1 MKNLIRF
8 CVSRPVTVIMAM
20 AVLVLGGGFSLSVL
34 PLDRLPDFSYPRVT
48 VEALYPGMGAADVRS
63 IVTIPLEDAL
73 SAVKGLQRLRSIS
86 RDGASVVVLDFRWG
100 TDPNGASVLV
110 REAIDAVYP
119 NLPEGAKKPMVV
131 PGDPNQEPHSILSV
145 FSPAGDG
152 VFARNLAEYEL
163 RARLRRIDGVGTVI
177 LVGGETP
184 EARITLDIPRA
195 LSGGLSPGDLARY
208 LTAETADIPAGNAR
222 EGDMELVVVSSGRP
236 QSVGELSQILVPAG
250 SGLVRISE
258 LAELREGRARRKSV
272 FLCDNREQVALEIYR
287 RPGADP
293 VKLSR
298 DVKMV
303 LEEAK
308 AAFSRDLEIG
318 LAYDS
323 SGAVLEGVKN
333 LGFSAVLGTAAVF
346 GVLAFFIRQVRYRV
360 LAALS
365 IPLSAAAALAA
376 LALTGRSLNQMSLG
390 GIALGIGLVSDTAV
404 IVLDILH
411 RNFSDRPRRPRPE
424 AVGAGVAAVS
434 GSSFAS
440 TVTTAVVFIPIVFL
454 PGPLGALFGD
464 LSVSLVSSI
473 TAGWVFAQFALPAL
487 FTLFYSGNTPRAFKL
502 TRRLRYPGA
511 CSVEARKI
519 SPAPGISRNLPGQY
533 RRLLGSGLRR
543 PRRVLLIALSLSLAG
558 GAVLFTRP
566 AAFVFPDEAGE
577 VEVSLV
583 FPAGT
588 DLEAA
593 GDCGVLLSRALS
605 ELPPVGKIFGRAGA
619 EEEDLGRR
627 ADTDY
632 RKEELRLR
640 CVLRKGA
647 EPVKAMAEIQKLLE
661 GPLLT
666 QFPPGTAGIAAY
678 PQDKTERLLG
688 LSPGHTLAVR
698 GKDREET
705 ALRAREAAERVKALA
720 GPASVSLRPS
730 GARPELRIYPDREAA
745 AHLGISV
752 TGMAEMVHAATEGLV
767 AARLEIEGRPLDIR
781 VSGDLRRDFL
791 RPEALVEA
799 IPLGAGEGGPVFLGA
814 LGRVEQAEAEAALA
828 RLDRGDVVY
837 LDILPLP
844 GAETGLSPV
853 SEELNKIP
861 GISRADESAFSRYRT
876 SLVITL
882 FLVLIL
888 LYMTMAAQFESF
900 ILPGILMLTIPFS
913 LAGAG
918 PALLFAGAGLD
929 SGSILGLVVLFG
941 LVVNNG
947 ILLYET
953 AVEKINRGFPPAAA
967 VYSGAVERFR
977 PVLATTLTTLFALL
991 PLVVS
996 PLGSSQHSMAAAM
1009 LGGIGASTLLTLFA
1023 LPPIFIPFLKAGEGP
1038 RERFPEAL

>member
-1 MKNLIRF
+1 
-8 CVSRPVTVIMAM
+8 MAM

-131 PGDPNQEPHSILSV
+131 PGDPHQEPHSVLSV
-145 FSPAGDG
+145 FSLAGDG

-250 SGLVRISE
+250 SGMVRISE
-258 LAELREGRARRKSV
+258 LAELREGLARRKSV

-298 DVKMV
+298 DIKKV

-308 AAFSRDLEIG
+308 ATFSRDLEIG
-318 LAYDS
+318 LVYDA
-323 SGAVLEGVKN
+323 SGAILEGVKN
-333 LGFSAVLGTAAVF
+333 LGVSAVLGTAAVF
-346 GVLAFFIRQVRYRV
+346 GILAFFIRQVRYRV
-360 LAALS
+360 LTALS
-365 IPLSAAAALAA
+365 IPLSAAAALVS
-376 LALTGRSLNQMSLG
+376 LALTGRSLNSMSLG

-404 IVLDILH
+404 IVLDLLH
-411 RNFSDRPRRPRPE
+411 RNFSGLNRRPGPE
-424 AVGAGVAAVS
+424 AVGACVSTVS

-487 FTLFYSGNTPRAFKL
+487 FSLFYSGLWFNIPPAFKP
-502 TRRLRYPGA
+502 TRPLRPPGA
-511 CSVEARKI
+511 CSPEARKF
-519 SPAPGISRNLPGQY
+519 SPAPGISRSLPGRY

-543 PRRVLLIALSLSLAG
+543 PRRVLLIASGLSLAG
-558 GAVLFTRP
+558 GVVLFTRP

-583 FPAGT
+583 FPTGT

-593 GDCGVLLSRALS
+593 GSYGVLLSRALS
-605 ELPPVGKIFGRAGA
+605 ELPPIGKVFGRAGA

-640 CVLRKGA
+640 CILRKGA
-647 EPVKAMAEIQKLLE
+647 EPVKAMAEIQKVLE

-705 ALRAREAAERVKALA
+705 ALRAREAAERVKSLT
-720 GPASVSLRPS
+720 GPASVSLRPF

-791 RPEALVEA
+791 RPEAMVAA

-814 LGRVEQAEAEAALA
+814 LGRVEQAQAEAALA
-828 RLDRGDVVY
+828 RLDRGDVIY
-837 LDILPLP
+837 LDILPPP
-844 GAETGLSPV
+844 GAETGLSQV
-853 SEELNKIP
+853 SRELNKAP

-876 SLVITL
+876 SLVVTL

-900 ILPGILMLTIPFS
+900 VLPGILMLTIPFS

-918 PALLFAGAGLD
+918 PALLFTGAGLD

-996 PLGSSQHSMAAAM
+996 PLGSNQHSMAAAM
-1009 LGGIGASTLLTLFA
+1009 LGGMGASTLLTLFA
-1023 LPPIFIPFLKAGEGP
+1023 LPPIFVPFLKAGEGP
-1038 RERFPEAL
+1038 RERSPEAL